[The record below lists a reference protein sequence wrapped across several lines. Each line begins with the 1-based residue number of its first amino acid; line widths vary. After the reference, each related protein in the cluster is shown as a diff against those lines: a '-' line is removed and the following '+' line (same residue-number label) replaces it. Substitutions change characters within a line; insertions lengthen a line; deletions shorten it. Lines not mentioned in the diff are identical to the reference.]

1 MQSMELMQSFSC
13 GVVEVETST
22 PQRCEFLSLSIAH
35 RPSASLSRSL
45 SFIAQIR
52 IDAGIALPPM
62 QRLAKRYSQPWQSFL
77 NRQ

>member
-1 MQSMELMQSFSC
+1 MAMAC
-13 GVVEVETST
+13 WVEAETST
-22 PQRCEFLSLSIAH
+22 PQGCEFFFLRNGH

-52 IDAGIALPPM
+52 IDAGIALPPIH
-62 QRLAKRYSQPWQSFL
+62 RLAMRYSQPWQSFL